1 MDILITGSIAYDY
14 LMRFPGYF
22 KEALVSDSLDKISLS
37 FLVHDMT
44 RHQGG
49 VAANIAYSMALL
61 GGRPRLMG
69 TVGQD
74 FGDYR
79 RNLEAIGV
87 DTSTTIELSH
97 LFTASFFANT
107 DLDNNQIASFYA
119 GAMGDAGK
127 YRIGDVTNHNP
138 DLVVISPN
146 TPDAMTN
153 IAHECRERAIPYLY
167 DPSQQTPRTD
177 GDTLRECIDSCDILA
192 VNEYEWE
199 LVQQKTGLTRANV
212 LQHGATLIVTKGKHG
227 ADIYSGDEYVH
238 IPAVNGVTVADPT
251 GGGDAF
257 RGGILRGLQ
266 LAGSWEFN
274 GQIGALMAAYAIE
287 VVGTQ
292 NHRFERTEFV
302 KRFRQ
307 HFDDK
312 GLLDSLLDE
321 HHR

>member
-14 LMRFPGYF
+14 LMRFPGRF
-22 KEALVSDSLDKISLS
+22 KEALVSDSLDKISVS

-49 VAANIAYSMALL
+49 VAANIAYSVALL

-79 RNLEAIGV
+79 RNLEAVGV
-87 DTSTTIELSH
+87 DTSTTIELAH

-127 YRIGDVTNHNP
+127 FNITDVTDHRP

-146 TPDAMTN
+146 APDAMTN
-153 IAHECRERAIPYLY
+153 IARECRERGIPYLY

-177 GDTLRECIDSCDILA
+177 GDTLRECIDGCTILT

-199 LVQQKTGLTRANV
+199 LVQQKTGLTRDDV
-212 LQHGATLIVTKGKHG
+212 LKHGATLIVTKGRHG
-227 ADIYSGDEYVH
+227 ADIFTGDTYVH
-238 IPAVNGVTVADPT
+238 TPAIDSVSVADPT

-266 LAGSWEFN
+266 LGGSWELN
-274 GQIGALMAAYAIE
+274 GQIGSLLAAYAIE

-292 NHRFERTEFV
+292 NHRFDRPSFV
-302 KRFRQ
+302 QRFRQ
-307 HFDDK
+307 HFDDM
-312 GLLDSLLDE
+312 GFLDSLLDE